1 METTTNTSTSTQQQ
15 APIKSTKV
23 FVGNLA
29 FKTTEVELG
38 DSFRKFGT
46 VVETKIITRG
56 RRSLGY
62 GFVDFE
68 NEDEAK
74 KAVEGMDQQ
83 DLDGRPL
90 NVELANPRDANTA
103 TNNNNNNNN
112 NNDQGDEGYEDSQS
126 RRGRRGFGGGYNG
139 GFRPRGRG
147 GFRGRGRGG
156 YGFRGGFRGVRRGG
170 RGGLRRGGRGGSRSG
185 EHEKIPSTTT
195 LFVANLPFSVDQA
208 HLQKIFEGFDVKSA
222 RVVTTRSGKSRGY
235 GFVSFGTEEEQIK
248 AMKAVDNKEIT
259 AENGNRQISV
269 KIALAEQENESSEGS
284 GNNTN
289 NVATTSTTSST
300 TTTPS
305 TTNGG
310 SEKKAEVKE
319 TAK

>member
-1 METTTNTSTSTQQQ
+1 MATSTTTNTQQQ
-15 APIKSTKV
+15 APLKSTKV

-68 NEDEAK
+68 NEEEAK

-112 NNDQGDEGYEDSQS
+112 DQGDEGYEDSQS
-126 RRGRRGFGGGYNG
+126 RRGRRGFGGYNG
-139 GFRPRGRG
+139 GFRRGRG
-147 GFRGRGRGG
+147 GYRGGRGRGG
-156 YGFRGGFRGVRRGG
+156 YGFRGGFRGARRGG
-170 RGGLRRGGRGGSRSG
+170 RGGPRRGGRGGQRSDD
-185 EHEKIPSTTT
+185 HEKIPSKTT

-208 HLQKIFEGFDVKSA
+208 QLQKVFEGFDVKSA

-235 GFVSFGTEEEQIK
+235 GFVSFGTEEEQVK
-248 AMKAVDNKEIT
+248 AMKALDNKEIT

-269 KIALAEQENESSEGS
+269 KIALAEQENDSTEGH
-284 GNNTN
+284 GTNTN
-289 NVATTSTTSST
+289 ANTNPTTATTTA
-300 TTTPS
+300 
-305 TTNGG
+305 TNGT
-310 SEKKAEVKE
+310 SEKKVEAKE
-319 TAK
+319 ASK